1 MARSKKEIDKEL
13 MYKKIMPTAMQ
24 NDEEPETVANAPA
37 PISAPVQEPVPPVVA
52 EPAADL
58 APAPAPTAEAVPMPA
73 APIAEK
79 LADAV
84 PSEAIP
90 SEAVSQPIPSAAPVI
105 EASAPEVTAN
115 EPVNIMEILLES
127 RLDAAMDKF
136 RCCNCDKCR
145 KDIIAITLN
154 KLPPYYITTQDPEK
168 MADAESKY
176 AGQVATA
183 LVQAILIVKS
193 HPSH

>member
-1 MARSKKEIDKEL
+1 
-13 MYKKIMPTAMQ
+13 
-24 NDEEPETVANAPA
+24 
-37 PISAPVQEPVPPVVA
+37 
-52 EPAADL
+52 
-58 APAPAPTAEAVPMPA
+58 APAPTPTAEAAPVQS
-73 APIAEK
+73 APIAEE
-79 LADAV
+79 LA
-84 PSEAIP
+84 EAIP
-90 SEAVSQPIPSAAPVI
+90 SEAVSQPTASAAPVVEVAVP
-105 EASAPEVTAN
+105 EATAN

>member
-24 NDEEPETVANAPA
+24 NDEEPETAANAPA
-37 PISAPVQEPVPPVVA
+37 PIATPVPPVA
-52 EPAADL
+52 TEPVVDL
-58 APAPAPTAEAVPMPA
+58 APTPAPTAEAVPVQA
-73 APIAEK
+73 APVAEE
-79 LADAV
+79 LADAA

-90 SEAVSQPIPSAAPVI
+90 SEAVSQPMPSAAPVI
-105 EASAPEVTAN
+105 EAAAPEAIAT

>member
-13 MYKKIMPTAMQ
+13 MYKKIMPTATQ
-24 NDEEPETVANAPA
+24 NDVEAEATANAPA
-37 PISAPVQEPVPPVVA
+37 PIAVPAQEPVPPVA
-52 EPAADL
+52 TEPVADL
-58 APAPAPTAEAVPMPA
+58 APTPTAEAMPVQA
-73 APIAEK
+73 APVAEE
-79 LADAV
+79 LADAA

-90 SEAVSQPIPSAAPVI
+90 SDAVSQPIAPAAPVV
-105 EASAPEVTAN
+105 EAAAPEAIAT

>member
-37 PISAPVQEPVPPVVA
+37 PIFAPAQEPVPPVVA
-52 EPAADL
+52 EPVADL
-58 APAPAPTAEAVPMPA
+58 APVPAPTAEAAPMPA
-73 APIAEK
+73 APIAEE
-79 LADAV
+79 LA
-84 PSEAIP
+84 EAIP
-90 SEAVSQPIPSAAPVI
+90 SEAVSQPIPSAAPVV
-105 EASAPEVTAN
+105 EAAAPEAIAT

>member
-1 MARSKKEIDKEL
+1 
-13 MYKKIMPTAMQ
+13 
-24 NDEEPETVANAPA
+24 
-37 PISAPVQEPVPPVVA
+37 
-52 EPAADL
+52 
-58 APAPAPTAEAVPMPA
+58 
-73 APIAEK
+73 
-79 LADAV
+79 
-84 PSEAIP
+84 
-90 SEAVSQPIPSAAPVI
+90 IPSAAPVV
-105 EASAPEVTAN
+105 EAAAPEAIAT